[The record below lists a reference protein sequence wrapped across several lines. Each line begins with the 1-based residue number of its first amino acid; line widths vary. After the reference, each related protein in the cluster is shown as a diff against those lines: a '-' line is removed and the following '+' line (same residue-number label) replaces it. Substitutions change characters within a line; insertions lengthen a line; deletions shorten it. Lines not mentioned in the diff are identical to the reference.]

1 MSDDLFENT
10 PTSSGDYD
18 ASSIEVLEGLEPVRR
33 RPGMYIGGTD
43 DRALHHLVA
52 EVLDNAMDEAVAGH
66 ATRIELRLDE
76 GNRVVVSDNGRG
88 IPVGEHP
95 KYPGK
100 STLEVILSTLH
111 SGGKF
116 SGKAYATSGGL
127 HGVGV
132 SVVNALSSDTRVEVA
147 RDKQLYAQKFSRGE
161 TLGPIEQLGP
171 TPNRR
176 GTTVSFVPDTEI
188 FGDRQFNP
196 KKLFKLARSKAY
208 LFAGVEIRWKCA
220 PSLTSDDIP
229 AEAVFKFPGG
239 LADHLAEQLGGRE
252 CVTAQPFAGTQDFPD
267 EAGRVEWAIA
277 WPLYSD
283 GSTSWYCNTVP
294 TPDGGTHVQGL
305 RAALTKA
312 LRAFGELT
320 GAKKAKDLTADD
332 VMVGAEVML
341 SVFIRD
347 PQFQSQTKD
356 RLTSPEAARLVENAV
371 RDHFDHF
378 LSDNMERGKAL
389 LGQVMERMDER
400 LRRKQEREIKR
411 KTATNAKKLRLPGKL
426 TDCSGEGEGE
436 TELFIVEGD
445 SAGGSAKQARNR
457 KTQAILP
464 IRGKILNV
472 ASATADKIRANS
484 EIADLTLAMGCGTRK
499 DCEPENLRYDR
510 IIIMTDADVDGA
522 HIRTLLLTFFYRQT
536 RELIERGHI
545 YIAQPPLYKATRG
558 RSELYLKDERALED
572 YLLDG
577 GIEDAVFTTQDG
589 TTHAGQDL
597 LAILHQSREIVNAI
611 NNLNTRYNRN
621 LVEQAAI
628 VGGLDPEGI
637 ANPDR
642 SGETLKRVANR
653 LDRISDELERGWTG
667 EVTDE
672 EALAFSRTVRGVTET
687 HHIDRALLQ
696 SADARKLRQLA
707 DRLDEL
713 FGGVP
718 TLARKGDTINI
729 FGPASLFK
737 AVTDA
742 GRKGVSM
749 QRYKGLGEM
758 NAEQLWETTLDP
770 NARTLL
776 RVEIDQTDEA
786 DQIFTALMGDL
797 VEPRRDFIQD
807 NALNVSNLDV

>member
-66 ATRIELRLDE
+66 ATRIEMRLDE
-76 GNRVVVSDNGRG
+76 GNRVTISDNGRG

-100 STLEVILSTLH
+100 STLEVILTTLH

-132 SVVNALSSDTRVEVA
+132 SVVNALSSLTRVEVA
-147 RDKQLYAQKFSRGE
+147 RDKQLYAQEFSKGHPVGKIE
-161 TLGPIEQLGP
+161 ELGS

-176 GTTVSFVPDTEI
+176 GTTVTFIPDTEI
-188 FGDRQFNP
+188 FGDRKFNP
-196 KKLFKLARSKAY
+196 KRLFKLARSKAY
-208 LFAGVEIRWKCA
+208 LFAGVEIRWRCA
-220 PSLTSDDIP
+220 DSLASDDVP

-239 LADHLAEQLGGRE
+239 LADHLAEQIGGRE
-252 CVTAQPFAGTQDFPD
+252 CVTTQPFAGSQDFPD
-267 EAGRVEWAIA
+267 DQGRVEWAIA
-277 WPLYSD
+277 WPLFSD
-283 GSTSWYCNTVP
+283 GSFSWYCNTVP
-294 TPDGGTHVQGL
+294 TPDGGTHEQGL
-305 RAALTKA
+305 RAALTKG

-320 GAKKAKDLTADD
+320 GVKKAKDISADD
-332 VMVGAEVML
+332 VMNGAEIML

-356 RLTSPEAARLVENAV
+356 RLTSPEAARYVENAV

-378 LSDNMERGKAL
+378 LSDNMDRGKAL

-400 LRRKQEREIKR
+400 LRRKAEREIKR

-426 TDCSGEGEGE
+426 TDCSGEGDGD

-484 EIADLTLAMGCGTRK
+484 EIADLVLAMGCGTRK
-499 DCEPENLRYDR
+499 DCDPENLRYDR

-522 HIRTLLLTFFYRQT
+522 HIATLLMTFFFQEMPEVVRN
-536 RELIERGHI
+536 GHL
-545 YIAQPPLYKATRG
+545 YLAQPPLYRLTSGKESRYAR
-558 RSELYLKDERALED
+558 D
-572 YLLDG
+572 
-577 GIEDAVFTTQDG
+577 DA
-589 TTHAGQDL
+589 H
-597 LAILHQSREIVNAI
+597 R
-611 NNLNTRYNRN
+611 
-621 LVEQAAI
+621 
-628 VGGLDPEGI
+628 
-637 ANPDR
+637 
-642 SGETLKRVANR
+642 K
-653 LDRISDELERGWTG
+653 ELEETVFKGKKV
-667 EVTDE
+667 EV
-672 EALAFSRTVRGVTET
+672 
-687 HHIDRALLQ
+687 
-696 SADARKLRQLA
+696 
-707 DRLDEL
+707 
-713 FGGVP
+713 
-718 TLARKGDTINI
+718 
-729 FGPASLFK
+729 
-737 AVTDA
+737 
-742 GRKGVSM
+742 GRF
-749 QRYKGLGEM
+749 KGLGEM
-758 NAEQLWETTLDP
+758 NPQQLRETTMDP
-770 NARTLL
+770 ESRSLIRITLPQEFEQRAVVKEL
-776 RVEIDQTDEA
+776 VDQ
-786 DQIFTALMGDL
+786 LMGRNP
-797 VEPRRDFIQD
+797 EHRFNFIQN
-807 NALNVSNLDV
+807 NAGEFDREMIDA

>member
-66 ATRIELRLDE
+66 ATRIEMRLDE
-76 GNRVVVSDNGRG
+76 GNRVTISDNGRG

-100 STLEVILSTLH
+100 STLEVILTTLH

-132 SVVNALSSDTRVEVA
+132 SVVNALSSMTRVEVA
-147 RDKQLYAQKFSRGE
+147 RDKQLYAQEFSKGHPTGKIE
-161 TLGPIEQLGP
+161 ELGS

-176 GTTVSFVPDTEI
+176 GTTVTFIPDAEI
-188 FGDRQFNP
+188 FGDRKFNP
-196 KKLFKLARSKAY
+196 KRLFKLARSKAY
-208 LFAGVEIRWKCA
+208 LFAGVEIRWRCA
-220 PSLTSDDIP
+220 DSLASDDVP

-239 LADHLAEQLGGRE
+239 LADHLAEQIGGRE
-252 CVTAQPFAGTQDFPD
+252 CVTTQPFAGSQDFPED
-267 EAGRVEWAIA
+267 QGRVEWAIA
-277 WPLYSD
+277 WPLFSD
-283 GSTSWYCNTVP
+283 GSFSWYCNTVP
-294 TPDGGTHVQGL
+294 TPDGGTHEQGL
-305 RAALTKA
+305 RAALTKG

-320 GAKKAKDLTADD
+320 GVKKAKDISADD
-332 VMVGAEVML
+332 VMNGAEVML

-356 RLTSPEAARLVENAV
+356 RLTSPEAARYVENAV

-378 LSDNMERGKAL
+378 LSDNMDRGKAL

-400 LRRKQEREIKR
+400 LRRKAEREIKR

-426 TDCSGEGEGE
+426 TDCSGEGDGD

-484 EIADLTLAMGCGTRK
+484 EIADLVLAMGCGTRK
-499 DCEPENLRYDR
+499 DCDPENLRYDR

-522 HIRTLLLTFFYRQT
+522 HIATLLMTFFFQ
-536 RELIERGHI
+536 EMPEVVRGGHL
-545 YIAQPPLYKATRG
+545 YLAQPPLYRLTSGKESRYAR
-558 RSELYLKDERALED
+558 D
-572 YLLDG
+572 
-577 GIEDAVFTTQDG
+577 DA
-589 TTHAGQDL
+589 H
-597 LAILHQSREIVNAI
+597 R
-611 NNLNTRYNRN
+611 
-621 LVEQAAI
+621 
-628 VGGLDPEGI
+628 
-637 ANPDR
+637 
-642 SGETLKRVANR
+642 K
-653 LDRISDELERGWTG
+653 ELEETVFKGKKV
-667 EVTDE
+667 EV
-672 EALAFSRTVRGVTET
+672 
-687 HHIDRALLQ
+687 
-696 SADARKLRQLA
+696 
-707 DRLDEL
+707 
-713 FGGVP
+713 
-718 TLARKGDTINI
+718 
-729 FGPASLFK
+729 
-737 AVTDA
+737 
-742 GRKGVSM
+742 GRF
-749 QRYKGLGEM
+749 KGLGEM
-758 NAEQLWETTLDP
+758 NPQQLRETTMDP
-770 NARTLL
+770 ESRSLIRITLPQEFEQRAVVKEL
-776 RVEIDQTDEA
+776 VDQ
-786 DQIFTALMGDL
+786 LMGRNP
-797 VEPRRDFIQD
+797 EHRFNFIQN
-807 NALNVSNLDV
+807 NAGEFDREMIDA